1 MIQDFIIT
9 IFSLLL
15 IALFGVMFYIARESI
30 YDEDEKNKTD
40 DEEDENKTEDYWRF
54 YKKNQ

>member
-9 IFSLLL
+9 IFTLLL

-30 YDEDEKNKTD
+30 YDEENKTDEEENKTD
-40 DEEDENKTEDYWRF
+40 DH
-54 YKKNQ
+54 